1 MKAAKTAGATE
12 VLPNSQMTSRM
23 SKILGKYVQN

>member
-12 VLPNSQMTSRM
+12 VVPNSKMTSRM
-23 SKILGKYVQN
+23 TSILGKYIDN